1 MQKTCIVI
9 PCYNE
14 SNRLD
19 LNAFD
24 NFIKNNLSI
33 DFLFVNDG
41 SSDSTLELLEKFM
54 NKNLGR
60 VLVLNLSVNS
70 GKAEAVRQGFLKAC
84 ENQEYRY
91 VGFWDADLATPLS
104 EIVNF
109 LRQIENEHIQIA
121 IGSRMKRL
129 GANVERK
136 LSRHILGRVFSTFSS
151 IILKLPV
158 YDTQCGAKI
167 FHSKLAFLFHD
178 KFITSWLFDIELLAR
193 YRNKYG
199 IKVSLTQILEIPVNE
214 WVEKGDSRLKLKHM
228 LKVPLELINISRKYN
243 K

>member
-1 MQKTCIVI
+1 MQKACIVI

-14 SNRLD
+14 STRLD
-19 LNAFD
+19 LSVFNS
-24 NFIKNNLSI
+24 FIKNYLTI

-41 SSDSTLELLEKFM
+41 SSDNTLDLLEKFRTD
-54 NKNLGR
+54 NHQR
-60 VLVLNLSVNS
+60 VLVLNLDENS
-70 GKAEAVRQGFLKAC
+70 GKAEAVRQGVLEVCK
-84 ENQEYRY
+84 NKEYEY

-104 EIVNF
+104 EIINF
-109 LRQIENEHIQIA
+109 LRQIENQSIKVA

-136 LSRHILGRVFSTFSS
+136 FTRHILGRVFSTFSS

-158 YDTQCGAKI
+158 YDTQCGAK
-167 FHSKLAFLFHD
+167 LFHTELVCLFED

-193 YRNKYG
+193 YRNKFG
-199 IKVSLTQILEIPVNE
+199 LPATMTQVLEVPVNE
-214 WVEKGDSRLKLKHM
+214 WIEKGDSRLKLKHM

-243 K
+243 